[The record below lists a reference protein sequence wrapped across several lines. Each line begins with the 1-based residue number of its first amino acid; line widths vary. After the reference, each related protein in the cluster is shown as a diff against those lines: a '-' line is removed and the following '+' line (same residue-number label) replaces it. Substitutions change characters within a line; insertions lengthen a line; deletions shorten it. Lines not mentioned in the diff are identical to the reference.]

1 MPSAPPPTA
10 ADYVEFHRRDELG
23 VLIIR
28 WTRPVSAAELQQ
40 SYEAALTLARPA
52 STRYWLADSRGR
64 GPASEDDTH
73 WVLTQFMPRVAAVL
87 HGRVYLAFLVSAAQL
102 SPEEQQTG
110 SPMVFSDLAHVRLFA
125 TEEAAIHWL
134 HSRQHLDSA

>member
-1 MPSAPPPTA
+1 MPPSQPPTTL
-10 ADYVEFHRRDELG
+10 DFVEFRRPDELG

-40 SYEAALTLARPA
+40 SYEAALTVARPA
-52 STRYWLADSRGR
+52 AVRYWLADSRGR

-73 WVLTQFMPRVAAVL
+73 WVLTQFIPRVATSL
-87 HGRVYLAFLVSAAQL
+87 RGRIYLAFLVSAAQL

-110 SPMVFSDLAHVRLFA
+110 SPMVLSDLAHVRLFA
-125 TEEAAIHWL
+125 TEEAALHWL
-134 HSRQHLDSA
+134 HSRQHLHSA